1 MKNIHLKKMVFIVAL
16 SVCLSQNLVAMDP
29 EEKEIE
35 DEVAETLMKIG
46 IVKEL
51 ANAKTRA
58 AEAAE
63 KADECARTVGEYAR
77 VAGEK

>member
-46 IVKEL
+46 IVKEGAVL
-51 ANAKTRA
+51 DNAGKCYKGT
-58 AEAAE
+58 
-63 KADECARTVGEYAR
+63 DEE
-77 VAGEK
+77 ESIKQK